1 MAPFRSRYATAVKL
15 PTTCVLAAM
24 ALHAVPPVAFGAEAQ
39 LLTDTRQLTFEGRR
53 AGEGY
58 FSADGKA
65 LVFQSEREPGNPF
78 FQIYHLD
85 LTTGDTHRVS
95 PGIGKTTCAFFR
107 PGTNRVLF
115 SSTHLDPEAE
125 SRQREEIEFRASGQ
139 ERRYDWD
146 YDVHMDVFSADRD
159 GSGLKRLTDA
169 PGYDAEA
176 SYSPDGE
183 QIVFTSLRNAYPPEN
198 LADQNRKRLE
208 TDPAYFG
215 EIYIMD
221 ADGGNQTRL
230 TETPGYD
237 GGPFFSADGERI
249 VWRRFDENGMNAD
262 VYTMRPD
269 GSDVRRL
276 TDFGSM
282 SWAPYFHPSG
292 EYAIFASNKHGF
304 SNFELFLVDAAGIRE
319 PVRVT
324 HADGFDG
331 LPVFSPD
338 GSRLSWT
345 SNRTGS
351 GESQLFLA
359 SWDHAS
365 ALAALA
371 SSPKRSATNPVPDK
385 VEDRLKASVEY
396 LASDELEGRMT
407 GSEGARKAADHIA
420 TALRAIGLDPFGDD
434 GSFFQTFEFTAD
446 RRIVPEANALR
457 VDVGV
462 KSEVYEVDTDFRPL
476 SFSANADVEGEVVFA
491 GYGLSVPGATGY
503 DSYEGLDVADKIVLV
518 LRYVPEEVAVER
530 RAELNRYAGLRYK
543 AMIARDRGAKAILVT
558 TGPNSPN
565 AGKLIPMTFDN
576 SLAGSGIVAAS
587 VSGEVA
593 TALFADAD
601 TNLEETQ
608 SQLDIENPHFLGQFP
623 LEGIEVAIRT
633 GVERIKE
640 TDRNV
645 LAVLPAVD
653 GTTSETVVVGAH
665 YDHIGHGGTSSLAR
679 DDEEGKI
686 HNGADDNASGVAV
699 ALEMARTLAQR
710 ENRRRNILFAFWSGE
725 ELGLIGSSRFVDR
738 PPLPLENVVAY
749 FNFDMVGRLRD
760 NKLSLQGVGSSGVWR
775 GIIERNVPAG
785 FDLALLDDPYLPTD
799 STAFYPKGIPIL
811 SFFTG
816 SHEDYNRPTDDPET
830 LDYEGMVRIAA
841 LGTAI
846 VQDMVSAAERPDYR
860 EVQNA
865 APAGGGRD
873 TLRAYVGTIPDYAT
887 DIAGV
892 KISGVRGGGPAD
904 KAGMQ
909 GGDVI
914 VEFAGNAIAN
924 IYDYTYALDAVKIG
938 EPVEVAVLRDGEQ
951 VTLTIVPEARP

>member
-1 MAPFRSRYATAVKL
+1 MAVSLRNA
-15 PTTCVLAAM
+15 LA
-24 ALHAVPPVAFGAEAQ
+24 LVWIVVCGIPPAAADDGEGRF
-39 LLTDTRQLTFEGRR
+39 LTNTRQLTFEGLR

-58 FSADGKA
+58 FSPDGNA

-95 PGIGKTTCAFFR
+95 PGIGKTTCAYFR

-125 SRQREEIEFRASGQ
+125 SRQREEIEFRASG
-139 ERRYDWD
+139 EARRYDWD

-159 GSGLKRLTDA
+159 GSHLKRLTDA

-176 SYSPDGE
+176 SYSPDG
-183 QIVFTSLRNAYPPEN
+183 QKIVFTSLRDAYPPED
-198 LADQNRKRLE
+198 LAVEDRKRLD

-215 EIYIMD
+215 EIFIMD

-249 VWRRFDENGMNAD
+249 IWRRFDEDGMNAD
-262 VYTMRPD
+262 IYTMRSD
-269 GSDVRRL
+269 GSDQRRL
-276 TDFGSM
+276 TDFDSM

-304 SNFELFLVDAAGIRE
+304 SNFELFLVDASGIRE

-324 HADGFDG
+324 HTDGFDG

-351 GESQLFLA
+351 GKSQLFLA
-359 SWDHAS
+359 AWDHDV
-365 ALAALA
+365 ALAAVA
-371 SSPKRSATNPVPDK
+371 SSPKRGGTSPLADEAEP
-385 VEDRLKASVEY
+385 RLRASVAH
-396 LASDELEGRMT
+396 LAADDLEGRMT
-407 GSEGARKAADHIA
+407 GSAGARMAAEYIA
-420 TALRAIGLDPFGDD
+420 QVLQASGLEPFGDD
-434 GSFFQTFEFTAD
+434 GTYFQAFEFTAD
-446 RRIVPEANALR
+446 RRVIPEANALHIETGNATQSYQ
-457 VDVGV
+457 VETG
-462 KSEVYEVDTDFRPL
+462 FRPL
-476 SFSANADVEGEVVFA
+476 SFSANAEVRGEVVFA
-491 GYGLSVPGATGY
+491 GYGLTVPGTDGY
-503 DSYEGLDVADKIVLV
+503 DSYAGLDVTDRIVLV
-518 LRYVPEEVAVER
+518 LRYVPESIAQER

-543 AMIARDRGAKAILVT
+543 AMVARDRGAKAILVVA
-558 TGPNSPN
+558 GPNSPN

-593 TALFADAD
+593 EALLGGADKR
-601 TNLEETQ
+601 LEEVQ

-623 LEGIEVAIRT
+623 LEGVEVAIRT

-645 LAVLPAVD
+645 LAWLPAT
-653 GTTSETVVVGAH
+653 GQPTAETVVVGAH
-665 YDHIGHGGTSSLAR
+665 YDHIGRGGTSSLAR
-679 DDEEGKI
+679 KDEEGEI

-699 ALEMARTLAQR
+699 ALEMARALTQR
-710 ENRRRNILFAFWSGE
+710 EERQRNVLFAFWSGE
-725 ELGLIGSSRFVDR
+725 ELGLIGSSRFVES
-738 PPLPLENVVAY
+738 PTLPLENIVAY

-760 NKLSLQGVGSSGVWR
+760 NKLSLQGVGSSGIWR
-775 GIIERNVPAG
+775 GIIERRNVPAG
-785 FDLALLDDPYLPTD
+785 FDLSLLDDPYLPTD

-816 SHEDYNRPTDDPET
+816 SHEDYNRPTDDPDT
-830 LDYEGMVRIAA
+830 LDYQGMGRIAA
-841 LGTAI
+841 FGAAI
-846 VQDMVSAAERPDYR
+846 VNEVLSNDERPDYA
-860 EVQNA
+860 EVQIA
-865 APAGGGRD
+865 AGGGGDRD
-873 TLRAYVGTIPDYAT
+873 SLRAYLGTIPDYTT
-887 DIAGV
+887 DLAGV

-904 KAGMQ
+904 KAGMR

-914 VEFAGNAIAN
+914 VEFAGQRIAN
-924 IYDYTYALDAVKIG
+924 IYEYTYALDAVKIG
-938 EPVEVAVLRDGEQ
+938 EPVEVVVTRDGER
-951 VTLTIVPEARP
+951 VTLRIVPEPRP

>member
-1 MAPFRSRYATAVKL
+1 MAAKL
-15 PTTCVLAAM
+15 PTTCVLAAT
-24 ALHAVPPVAFGAEAQ
+24 ALFAELIAAADAEA
-39 LLTDTRQLTFEGRR
+39 LLSDTRQLTFEGRR

-58 FSADGKA
+58 FAPDGKA

-85 LTTGDTHRVS
+85 LTTGDIHRIS

-115 SSTHLDPEAE
+115 SSTHLDPDAE

-139 ERRYDWD
+139 VRRYDWD

-159 GSGLKRLTDA
+159 GLGLKRLTDA
-169 PGYDAEA
+169 AGYDAEA

-183 QIVFTSLRNAYPPEN
+183 KIVFTSLRSAYPPEN
-198 LADQNRKRLE
+198 LTDQDRKRLE

-249 VWRRFDENGMNAD
+249 IWRRFDEDGMNAD

-282 SWAPYFHPSG
+282 SWAPYLHPSG

-331 LPVFSPD
+331 LPVFSP
-338 GSRLSWT
+338 GGRRLSWT

-351 GESQLFLA
+351 GKSQLFLA

-371 SSPKRSATNPVPDK
+371 ASPKRSATNPVPDK
-385 VEDRLKASVEY
+385 VEDRLKASVAY

-420 TALRAIGLDPFGDD
+420 QALGAMGLDPFGDD
-434 GSFFQTFEFTAD
+434 ESFFHAFEFTAD
-446 RRIVPEANALR
+446 RRIVPDANALQIET
-457 VDVGV
+457 GNETW
-462 KSEVYEVDTDFRPL
+462 SYEVDADFGPL
-476 SFSANADVEGEVVFA
+476 SFSANAEVRGEVVFA
-491 GYGLSVPGATGY
+491 GYGLTVPGTAGY
-503 DSYEGLDVADKIVLV
+503 DSYAGLDVTDKIVLV
-518 LRYVPEEVAVER
+518 LRYVPESVAQER
-530 RAELNRYAGLRYK
+530 RVELNRYAGLRYK
-543 AMIARDRGAKAILVT
+543 AMVARDRGAKAILVVA
-558 TGPNSPN
+558 GPNSPN

-593 TALFADAD
+593 GTLLAGTDKS
-601 TNLEETQ
+601 LEEVQ

-623 LEGIEVAIRT
+623 LEGVEVAIRT

-645 LAVLPAVD
+645 LAWLPAT
-653 GTTSETVVVGAH
+653 GQPTAETVVVGAH
-665 YDHIGHGGTSSLAR
+665 YDHIGRGGTSSLAHK
-679 DDEEGKI
+679 DEEGEV

-699 ALEMARTLAQR
+699 ALELARTLTQR
-710 ENRRRNILFAFWSGE
+710 EERRRNVLFAFWSGE
-725 ELGLIGSSRFVDR
+725 ELGLIGSSRFVEK

-760 NKLSLQGVGSSGVWR
+760 NKLSLQGVGSSSIWR
-775 GIIERNVPAG
+775 GIIERRNVPAG
-785 FDLALLDDPYLPTD
+785 FDLSLLDDPYLPTD

-816 SHEDYNRPTDDPET
+816 SHEDYNRPTDDADT
-830 LDYEGMVRIAA
+830 LDYRGMSRIAA
-841 LGTAI
+841 FGAAVI
-846 VQDMVSAAERPDYR
+846 NDVVSNDERPDYA
-860 EVQNA
+860 EVQVTSA
-865 APAGGGRD
+865 SGGDRD
-873 TLRAYVGTIPDYAT
+873 SLRAYLGTIPDYTT
-887 DIAGV
+887 DLAGV

-904 KAGMQ
+904 KAGMR

-914 VEFAGNAIAN
+914 VEFAGQQIAN
-924 IYDYTYALDAVKIG
+924 IYEYTYALDAVKIG
-938 EPVEVAVLRDGEQ
+938 EPVDVVVTRDGER
-951 VTLTIVPEARP
+951 VTLRIVPEPRP

>member
-1 MAPFRSRYATAVKL
+1 MAVRPPAVL
-15 PTTCVLAAM
+15 VPVLVALCTVPT
-24 ALHAVPPVAFGAEAQ
+24 VAIEADGARF
-39 LLTDTRQLTFEGRR
+39 LSDVRQLTFEGRR

-58 FSADGKA
+58 FAPDGNA

-125 SRQREEIEFRASGQ
+125 SRQREEIEFRAAG
-139 ERRYDWD
+139 EGRRYDWD

-159 GSGLKRLTDA
+159 GSRLKRLTDA

-176 SYSPDGE
+176 SYSPNGE
-183 QIVFTSLRNAYPPEN
+183 KIVFTSLRSAYPPED
-198 LADQNRKRLE
+198 LEDRDRARLE

-249 VWRRFDENGMNAD
+249 IWRRFDEDGMNAD
-262 VYTMRPD
+262 IYTMRPD

-276 TDFGSM
+276 TDFEAM

-292 EYAIFASNKHGF
+292 EYAIFAANKHGF
-304 SNFELFLVDAAGIRE
+304 SNFELFLVDASGSRE

-324 HADGFDG
+324 DTDGFDG

-345 SNRTGS
+345 SNRTGG

-359 SWDHAS
+359 AWDHAA
-365 ALAALA
+365 ALTALA
-371 SSPKRSATNPVPDK
+371 SAPIRGRTSPPPATA
-385 VEDRLKASVEY
+385 ESRLKASVEY
-396 LASDELEGRMT
+396 LAADELEGRMT
-407 GSEGARKAADHIA
+407 GSEGARLAAQYIA
-420 TALRAIGLDPFGDD
+420 EALQATGLEPFGDE
-434 GSFFQTFEFTAD
+434 GTYFQTFEFTAD

-457 VDVGV
+457 IETASGAQTYRVDA
-462 KSEVYEVDTDFRPL
+462 DFRPL
-476 SFSANADVEGEVVFA
+476 SFTANTDVRGEVVFA
-491 GYGLSVPGATGY
+491 GYGLAVPGSGGY
-503 DSYEGLDVADKIVLV
+503 DSYAGVDVTDKIVLV
-518 LRYVPEEVAVER
+518 LRYVPEGLDTER

-543 AMIARDRGAKAILVT
+543 AMIARDRGAKAILVVA
-558 TGPNSPN
+558 GPNSPN

-587 VSGEVA
+587 ISAEVA
-593 TALFADAD
+593 DALLDGAGRS
-601 TNLEETQ
+601 LGQVQ
-608 SQLDIENPHFLGQFP
+608 SQLDVENPHFLGQFP
-623 LEGIEVAIRT
+623 LEGVEVAIRT
-633 GVERIKE
+633 AVERIRA

-645 LAVLPAVD
+645 LALLPAGD
-653 GTTSETVVVGAH
+653 RPAETVVVGAH
-665 YDHIGHGGTSSLAR
+665 YDHIGRGDASSLAGKE
-679 DDEEGKI
+679 EEGEI

-699 ALEMARTLAQR
+699 ALELARTLAQR
-710 ENRRRNILFAFWSGE
+710 EVRRRNVLFAFWSGE
-725 ELGLIGSSRFVDR
+725 ELGLIGSSHFVEA
-738 PPLPLENVVAY
+738 PPLSLEDIAAY

-775 GIIERNVPAG
+775 GLIERRNVPAG
-785 FDLALLDDPYLPTD
+785 FNLSLLDDPYLPTD

-816 SHEDYNRPTDDPET
+816 SHEDYNRPTDDPDA
-830 LDYEGMVRIAA
+830 LDYPGMRRIAEFGAA
-841 LGTAI
+841 LVDDVA
-846 VQDMVSAAERPDYR
+846 SNAERPDYAA
-860 EVQNA
+860 VQVTTS
-865 APAGGGRD
+865 AGGNRD
-873 TLRAYVGTIPDYAT
+873 NLRAYLGTIPDYTT
-887 DIAGV
+887 DLAGV
-892 KISGVRGGGPAD
+892 KLSGVRGGGPAD
-904 KAGMQ
+904 KAGMR

-914 VEFAGNAIAN
+914 VEFAGQRIAN

-938 EPVEVAVLRDGEQ
+938 EPVAVVVSRDGDR
-951 VTLTIVPEARP
+951 VMLRIVPEARP

>member
-1 MAPFRSRYATAVKL
+1 MAVKL
-15 PTTCVLAAM
+15 PTPWVLVAVAM
-24 ALHAVPPVAFGAEAQ
+24 TAVPSDAADTEVQ
-39 LLTDTRQLTFEGRR
+39 LLSDTRQLTFEGRR

-58 FSADGKA
+58 FAPDGKA

-95 PGIGKTTCAFFR
+95 PGTGKTTCAFFR

-159 GSGLKRLTDA
+159 GAGLKRLTDA
-169 PGYDAEA
+169 HGYDAEGA
-176 SYSPDGE
+176 YSPDGE
-183 QIVFTSLRNAYPPEN
+183 KIVFTSLRNAYPPEN
-198 LADQNRKRLE
+198 LTAADRKRLE

-230 TETPGYD
+230 TQTPGYD
-237 GGPFFSADGERI
+237 GGPFFSADGERVI
-249 VWRRFDENGMNAD
+249 WRRFDADGMNAD
-262 VYTMRPD
+262 IYTMRPD
-269 GSDVRRL
+269 GTDVRRL

-304 SNFELFLVDAAGIRE
+304 SNFELFLVDASGIRE

-324 HADGFDG
+324 HTDGFDG

-338 GSRLSWT
+338 GTRLSWT
-345 SNRTGS
+345 SNRTAG

-359 SWDHAS
+359 SWDHVA
-365 ALAALA
+365 ALAALT
-371 SSPKRSATNPVPDK
+371 SSSKRGATNASPDK

-420 TALRAIGLDPFGDD
+420 NALQTIGLDPFGDD
-434 GSFFQTFEFTAD
+434 GSFFQVFEFTAD
-446 RRIVPEANALR
+446 RRIVAEANALR
-457 VDVGV
+457 VDAVGE
-462 KSEVYEVDTDFRPL
+462 SDVYEVDVDFRPL

-503 DSYEGLDVADKIVLV
+503 DSYAGLDVTDKVVLV
-518 LRYVPEEVAVER
+518 LRYVPEDVGVER
-530 RAELNRYAGLRYK
+530 RTELNRYAGLRYK

-587 VSGEVA
+587 IGGDVA
-593 TALFADAD
+593 DALFAGAGKS
-601 TNLEETQ
+601 LEETQ

-623 LEGIEVAIRT
+623 LEGVEVAIRT

-645 LAVLPAVD
+645 LAVLPAGD
-653 GTTSETVVVGAH
+653 ATSETVVVGAH
-665 YDHIGHGGTSSLAR
+665 YDHIGYGATSSLAR
-679 DDEEGKI
+679 EDEEGQI

-699 ALEMARTLAQR
+699 ALEMARALAQH
-710 ENRRRNILFAFWSGE
+710 EDRRRNILFAFWSGE
-725 ELGLIGSSRFVDR
+725 ELGLIGSSRFVDQ
-738 PPLPLENVVAY
+738 PPLSLENIVAY

-760 NKLSLQGVGSSGVWR
+760 NKLSLQGVGSSGAWR
-775 GIIERNVPAG
+775 GIIERRNVPAG
-785 FDLALLDDPYLPTD
+785 FNLALLDDPYLPTD

-830 LDYEGMVRIAA
+830 LDYEGMARIAA

-846 VQDMVSAAERPDYR
+846 VQDVVSAAERPDYA

-865 APAGGGRD
+865 APASGGREV
-873 TLRAYVGTIPDYAT
+873 LRAYLGTIPDYAT

-892 KISGVRGGGPAD
+892 KISGVRGDGPAD

-924 IYDYTYALDAVKIG
+924 IYDYTYALDAVRIG
-938 EPVEVAVLRDGEQ
+938 EPVEVVVLRDGEQ

>member
-1 MAPFRSRYATAVKL
+1 MGQKL
-15 PTTCVLAAM
+15 PTTCALVAM
-24 ALHAVPPVAFGAEAQ
+24 ALHAGPSAAVD
-39 LLTDTRQLTFEGRR
+39 TDARFLADVRQLTFEGRR

-58 FSADGKA
+58 FAPDGNA

-107 PGTNRVLF
+107 PGTDRVLF
-115 SSTHLDPEAE
+115 SSTHLDPQAE
-125 SRQREEIEFRASGQ
+125 TRQREEIEFRASGK

-159 GSGLKRLTDA
+159 GSGLKRLTQA
-169 PGYDAEA
+169 AGYDAEA

-183 QIVFTSLRNAYPPEN
+183 RIVFTSLRSAYPPEDLTEEDRIR
-198 LADQNRKRLE
+198 LAN
-208 TDPAYFG
+208 DPAYFG

-237 GGPFFSADGERI
+237 GGPFFSTDGKRI
-249 VWRRFDENGMNAD
+249 IWRRFDEDGMNAD
-262 VYTMRPD
+262 IYTMRPD

-276 TDFGSM
+276 TDFDSM

-324 HADGFDG
+324 YTDGFDG

-351 GESQLFLA
+351 GGSQLFLA
-359 SWDHAS
+359 AWDHGEAQ
-365 ALAALA
+365 AALVA
-371 SSPKRSATNPVPDK
+371 SPKRGGPATALPDTA
-385 VEDRLKASVEY
+385 EARLRASVGY
-396 LASDELEGRMT
+396 LASDDLEGRMT
-407 GSEGARKAADHIA
+407 GSEGARKGAEYIA
-420 TALRAIGLDPFGDD
+420 NELGALGLQAFGDN
-434 GSFFQTFEFTAD
+434 GTFSQAFEFTAD
-446 RRIVPEANALR
+446 RRILPESNAFR
-457 VDVGV
+457 IDTG
-462 KSEVYEVDTDFRPL
+462 KGSETYQVETDFRPL
-476 SFSANADVEGEVVFA
+476 SFTANADVQGEVVFA
-491 GYGLSVPGATGY
+491 GFGLTVPGTNGY
-503 DSYEGLDVADKIVLV
+503 DSYAGLDVTDKIVLV
-518 LRYVPEEVAVER
+518 LRYVPEGVDAER

-543 AMIARDRGAKAILVT
+543 AMIARDRGARAILVVA
-558 TGPNSPN
+558 GPNSPN
-565 AGKLIPMTFDN
+565 AGRLIPMMFDN

-587 VSGEVA
+587 IGAEVA
-593 TALFADAD
+593 DALLDSAGKS
-601 TNLEETQ
+601 LEEVQ
-608 SQLDIENPHFLGQFP
+608 SQLDIENSHFLGQFP
-623 LEGIEVAIRT
+623 LEGVEVAIRT
-633 GVERIKE
+633 RVERIKA

-645 LAVLPAVD
+645 LAWLPATD
-653 GTTSETVVVGAH
+653 SQTAETVVVGAH
-665 YDHIGHGGTSSLAR
+665 YDHIGRGDASSLAR
-679 DDEEGKI
+679 KDEEGEI

-699 ALEMARTLAQR
+699 ALELARTLSQR
-710 ENRRRNILFAFWSGE
+710 EARRRNVLFAFWSGE
-725 ELGLIGSSRFVDR
+725 ELGLIGSSRFVEE
-738 PPLPLENVVAY
+738 PPLPLENIVAY

-775 GIIERNVPAG
+775 GIIERRNVPAG
-785 FDLALLDDPYLPTD
+785 FDLSLLDDPYLPTD

-816 SHEDYNRPTDDPET
+816 SHEDYNRPTDDPDT
-830 LDYEGMVRIAA
+830 LDYQGMARIAKFGA
-841 LGTAI
+841 AI
-846 VQDMVSAAERPDYR
+846 VNDVVSKDERPDYA
-860 EVQNA
+860 EVQA
-865 APAGGGRD
+865 TTAGGGDRD
-873 TLRAYVGTIPDYAT
+873 SLRAYLGTIPDYTT
-887 DIAGV
+887 DLAGV

-904 KAGMQ
+904 KAGMR

-914 VEFAGNAIAN
+914 VEFAGQRIAN
-924 IYDYTYALDAVKIG
+924 IYEYTYALDAVQIG
-938 EPVEVAVLRDGEQ
+938 EPVEVVVLRDGER
-951 VTLTIVPEARP
+951 VMVRIVPEARP

>member
-1 MAPFRSRYATAVKL
+1 
-15 PTTCVLAAM
+15 M
-24 ALHAVPPVAFGAEAQ
+24 ALHGVPPVADGAEAQ

-125 SRQREEIEFRASGQ
+125 SRQREETEFCASGQ

-146 YDVHMDVFSADRD
+146 YDVHMDVFSADRG

-183 QIVFTSLRNAYPPEN
+183 KIVFTSLRDAYPPEN
-198 LADQNRKRLE
+198 LADQDRKRIE
-208 TDPAYFG
+208 TDTAYFG

-230 TETPGYD
+230 TETAGYD

-262 VYTMRPD
+262 VYTMRVD

-282 SWAPYFHPSG
+282 SWAPYFHTSG

-324 HADGFDG
+324 HTDGFDG

-345 SNRTGS
+345 SNRIGS
-351 GESQLFLA
+351 GGSQLFLA
-359 SWDHAS
+359 SWDHVA

-371 SSPKRSATNPVPDK
+371 ASPKRGATKAPPVN

-420 TALRAIGLDPFGDD
+420 KALRAIGLDPFGDD

-446 RRIVPEANALR
+446 RRIVADANALR
-457 VDVGV
+457 VDAGGE
-462 KSEVYEVDTDFRPL
+462 SEVYEVDTDFRPL

-503 DSYEGLDVADKIVLV
+503 DSYRSLDVADKIVLV
-518 LRYVPEEVAVER
+518 LRS
-530 RAELNRYAGLRYK
+530 
-543 AMIARDRGAKAILVT
+543 
-558 TGPNSPN
+558 GP
-565 AGKLIPMTFDN
+565 G
-576 SLAGSGIVAAS
+576 
-587 VSGEVA
+587 
-593 TALFADAD
+593 
-601 TNLEETQ
+601 
-608 SQLDIENPHFLGQFP
+608 
-623 LEGIEVAIRT
+623 
-633 GVERIKE
+633 
-640 TDRNV
+640 RNW
-645 LAVLPAVD
+645 
-653 GTTSETVVVGAH
+653 G
-665 YDHIGHGGTSSLAR
+665 
-679 DDEEGKI
+679 
-686 HNGADDNASGVAV
+686 
-699 ALEMARTLAQR
+699 
-710 ENRRRNILFAFWSGE
+710 
-725 ELGLIGSSRFVDR
+725 
-738 PPLPLENVVAY
+738 
-749 FNFDMVGRLRD
+749 
-760 NKLSLQGVGSSGVWR
+760 
-775 GIIERNVPAG
+775 
-785 FDLALLDDPYLPTD
+785 
-799 STAFYPKGIPIL
+799 
-811 SFFTG
+811 
-816 SHEDYNRPTDDPET
+816 
-830 LDYEGMVRIAA
+830 
-841 LGTAI
+841 
-846 VQDMVSAAERPDYR
+846 
-860 EVQNA
+860 
-865 APAGGGRD
+865 
-873 TLRAYVGTIPDYAT
+873 
-887 DIAGV
+887 
-892 KISGVRGGGPAD
+892 
-904 KAGMQ
+904 
-909 GGDVI
+909 
-914 VEFAGNAIAN
+914 
-924 IYDYTYALDAVKIG
+924 
-938 EPVEVAVLRDGEQ
+938 
-951 VTLTIVPEARP
+951 

>member
-1 MAPFRSRYATAVKL
+1 MAVSLRNAFALVWIVVCGIPS
-15 PTTCVLAAM
+15 AA
-24 ALHAVPPVAFGAEAQ
+24 ADDGEGRF
-39 LLTDTRQLTFEGRR
+39 LTNTRQLTFEGRR

-58 FSADGKA
+58 FAPDGNA

-85 LTTGDTHRVS
+85 LTTGDTNRVS

-107 PGTNRVLF
+107 PGTDRVLF
-115 SSTHLDPEAE
+115 SSTHLDPQAE
-125 SRQREEIEFRASGQ
+125 RRQREEIEFRESG
-139 ERRYDWD
+139 EVRRYDWD
-146 YDVHMDVFSADRD
+146 YDVHMDVFSAGRD
-159 GSGLKRLTDA
+159 GSNLKRLTDA
-169 PGYDAEA
+169 HGYDAEA
-176 SYSPDGE
+176 SYSPDGNK
-183 QIVFTSLRNAYPPEN
+183 IVFTSLRSAYPSEN
-198 LADQNRKRLE
+198 LTEEHRKRLE
-208 TDPAYFG
+208 NDPAYFG
-215 EIYIMD
+215 EIYTMD

-249 VWRRFDENGMNAD
+249 IWRRFDEDGMNAD
-262 VYTMRPD
+262 IYTMRPD

-276 TDFGSM
+276 TEFDSM

-292 EYAIFASNKHGF
+292 EYAVFASNKHGF
-304 SNFELFLVDAAGIRE
+304 SNFELFLVDAAGTRE

-324 HADGFDG
+324 HTDGFDG

-351 GESQLFLA
+351 GQSQLFLA
-359 SWDHAS
+359 SWDHDS
-365 ALAALA
+365 ALVAVTA
-371 SSPKRSATNPVPDK
+371 SPKRGATSPVPDK

-420 TALRAIGLDPFGDD
+420 KALRAIGLDPFGDD
-434 GSFFQTFEFTAD
+434 GSFFQAFEFTAD
-446 RRIVPEANALR
+446 RRIVPEANALQIETPNETR
-457 VDVGV
+457 SYQVDA
-462 KSEVYEVDTDFRPL
+462 EFRPL
-476 SFSANADVEGEVVFA
+476 SFSANAEVRREVVFA
-491 GYGLSVPGATGY
+491 GYGLTVPGTDGY
-503 DSYEGLDVADKIVLV
+503 DSYAGLDVTDKIVLV
-518 LRYVPEEVAVER
+518 LRYVPESVAQER

-543 AMIARDRGAKAILVT
+543 AMVARDRGAKAILVVA
-558 TGPNSPN
+558 GPNSPN

-593 TALFADAD
+593 EALLGGADKR
-601 TNLEETQ
+601 LEEVQ

-623 LEGIEVAIRT
+623 LEGVEVAIRT

-645 LAVLPAVD
+645 LARLPAT
-653 GTTSETVVVGAH
+653 GQPTAETVVVGAH
-665 YDHIGHGGTSSLAR
+665 YDHIGRGGTSSLAR
-679 DDEEGKI
+679 KDEEGEI

-699 ALEMARTLAQR
+699 ALEMARALTQR
-710 ENRRRNILFAFWSGE
+710 EERRRNVLFAFWSGE
-725 ELGLIGSSRFVDR
+725 ELGLIGSSRFVEN
-738 PPLPLENVVAY
+738 PTLPLENIVAY

-760 NKLSLQGVGSSGVWR
+760 NKLSLQGVGSSGIWR
-775 GIIERNVPAG
+775 GIIERRNVPAG
-785 FDLALLDDPYLPTD
+785 FDLSLLDDPYLPTD

-816 SHEDYNRPTDDPET
+816 SHEDYNRPTDDPDT
-830 LDYEGMVRIAA
+830 LDYQGMSRIAA
-841 LGTAI
+841 FGTAI
-846 VQDMVSAAERPDYR
+846 VNDVVSNDERPDYA
-860 EVQNA
+860 EVQVA
-865 APAGGGRD
+865 SGGGGDRD
-873 TLRAYVGTIPDYAT
+873 SLRAYLGTIPDYTT
-887 DIAGV
+887 DLAGV

-904 KAGMQ
+904 KAGMR

-914 VEFAGNAIAN
+914 VEFAGQQIAN
-924 IYDYTYALDAVKIG
+924 IYEYTYALDAVKIG
-938 EPVEVAVLRDGEQ
+938 EPVEVVALRDGER
-951 VTLTIVPEARP
+951 VTLRIVPEARP

>member
-1 MAPFRSRYATAVKL
+1 MAVKL
-15 PTTCVLAAM
+15 PTTCGLVAM
-24 ALHAVPPVAFGAEAQ
+24 ALCGAPTAAADAESQ
-39 LLTDTRQLTFEGRR
+39 LLSDTRQLTFEGRR

-58 FSADGKA
+58 FAPDGKA

-139 ERRYDWD
+139 VRRYDWD
-146 YDVHMDVFSADRD
+146 YDVRMDVFSADRD

-183 QIVFTSLRNAYPPEN
+183 KIVFTSLRDAYPPEN
-198 LADQNRKRLE
+198 LADQDRKRLE

-237 GGPFFSADGERI
+237 GGPFFSADGERVI
-249 VWRRFDENGMNAD
+249 WRRFDEDGMNAD
-262 VYTMRPD
+262 IYTMRPD

-276 TDFGSM
+276 TDFDSM

-304 SNFELFLVDAAGIRE
+304 SNFELFLVDAPGERE

-324 HADGFDG
+324 HTDGFDG

-338 GSRLSWT
+338 GELLSWT

-359 SWDHAS
+359 AWDHAA

-371 SSPKRSATNPVPDK
+371 SSPVRGAPSPSPDDA
-385 VEDRLKASVEY
+385 EPRLKAAVAY

-407 GSEGARKAADHIA
+407 GSKGARMAAEYIA
-420 TALRAIGLDPFGDD
+420 DALRATGLEPFGDD
-434 GSFFQTFEFTAD
+434 GTYFQTFEFTAD
-446 RRIVPEANALR
+446 RRILPEANTLR
-457 VDVGV
+457 VETDDG
-462 KSEVYEVDTDFRPL
+462 SRAYQVDADFRPL
-476 SFSANADVEGEVVFA
+476 SFTANAEVRGEVVFA
-491 GYGLSVPGATGY
+491 GYGLAVPGSSGY
-503 DSYEGLDVADKIVLV
+503 DSYADLDVTDKIVLV
-518 LRYVPEEVAVER
+518 LRYVPEGVAAER

-543 AMIARDRGAKAILVT
+543 AMIARDRGAKAILVVA
-558 TGPNSPN
+558 GPNSPN

-587 VSGEVA
+587 VNAEVA
-593 TALFADAD
+593 RALFDGAGKS
-601 TNLEETQ
+601 LEEVQ
-608 SQLDIENPHFLGQFP
+608 SQLDIENPHYLGQFP
-623 LEGIEVAIRT
+623 LDGVAVAIGA
-633 GVERIKE
+633 GVERIRE

-645 LAVLPAVD
+645 LALLPA
-653 GTTSETVVVGAH
+653 GERPAETVVVGAH
-665 YDHIGHGGTSSLAR
+665 YDHIGRGDASSLAGK
-679 DDEEGKI
+679 DEAGEI

-699 ALEMARTLAQR
+699 ALELARALAQR
-710 ENRRRNILFAFWSGE
+710 EERRRNVLFAFWSGE
-725 ELGLIGSSRFVDR
+725 ELGLIGSSHFVEA
-738 PPLPLENVVAY
+738 PPLPLEDTVAY

-775 GIIERNVPAG
+775 GIVERRNIPAG
-785 FDLALLDDPYLPTD
+785 FNLSLLDDPYLPTD

-816 SHEDYNRPTDDPET
+816 SHEDYNRPTDDPDT
-830 LDYEGMVRIAA
+830 LHYPGMRRIAEFA
-841 LGTAI
+841 AAI
-846 VQDMVSAAERPDYR
+846 VNDVVSRAERPDYA
-860 EVQNA
+860 EVQVA
-865 APAGGGRD
+865 TAAGGNRD
-873 TLRAYVGTIPDYAT
+873 SLRAYLGTIPDYTT
-887 DIAGV
+887 DLAGV
-892 KISGVRGGGPAD
+892 KLSGVRGGGPAD
-904 KAGMQ
+904 KAGVQ

-914 VEFAGNAIAN
+914 VEFGGQRIAN

-938 EPVEVAVLRDGEQ
+938 EPVDVAVLRDGER
-951 VTLTIVPEARP
+951 VELTIVPEARP